1 MISIHAVA
9 AVITL
14 LVAASAPRSQQ
25 AASLPALSQSPDPV
39 LKYSKVRSARLSE
52 VKGDVALDR
61 NAGAGF
67 EIAFANLPITE
78 GSRLQ
83 TGMGRA
89 EVEFEDNSTVRLA
102 PFTLVEFSRLQ
113 LLPSGGKAST
123 VTVLK
128 GTAYVSLMPSYVIS
142 TKGNDFL
149 LAFGEEKAHLD
160 PSAHIRLQLVEPE
173 AQLAVLDGS
182 GQVEGPFG
190 AARLG
195 HKKTFSFSLD
205 SAAGPVIA
213 RRVQSAPLDKW
224 DRISAEVHIHN
235 TSVGRLPGT
244 GNKGV
249 KQPSASGMPHDIFR
263 STPPGS

>member
-1 MISIHAVA
+1 VRAISMHAA
-9 AVITL
+9 AATIML
-14 LVAASAPRSQQ
+14 ALGASTPRSQQ
-25 AASLPALSQSPDPV
+25 AASVLTTQQSPEPT

-83 TGMGRA
+83 TGMGRV

-113 LLPSGGKAST
+113 LLPSGAKAST

-128 GTAYVSLMPSYVIS
+128 GTAYVSLIPSYVVN

-149 LAFGEEKAHLD
+149 LSFGEQTLHLE
-160 PSAHIRLQLVEPE
+160 PSAHIRLQLGETE
-173 AQLAVLDGS
+173 AQLAVLDGA
-182 GQVEGPFG
+182 GHLEAPVGG
-190 AARLG
+190 ARLTR
-195 HKKTFSFSLD
+195 KKTFTFNLMSP
-205 SAAGPVIA
+205 AGPAIA
-213 RRVQSAPLDKW
+213 RHVRKAPLDKW
-224 DRISAEVHIHN
+224 DRSSADVHIHN
-235 TSVGRLPGT
+235 ASIGSLPNLG
-244 GNKGV
+244 GKGS
-249 KQPSASGMPHDIFR
+249 KRPASSGMPHDIFR
-263 STPPGS
+263 